1 MIRALLDT
9 NAVIA
14 LVGRRSPELLARIE
28 AAEPG
33 SLAISTIVAH
43 ELWYGAYRSQKVGF
57 NLETLRLLFA
67 DLPILELDPEDARV
81 AGEIRA
87 ELARAGTP
95 IGPYDVLI
103 AGQAKARGLLLVTN
117 NTGEFRRV
125 AGLMLEDWTAPS
137 LKGPGSMPEHE

>member
-1 MIRALLDT
+1 MIRTLLDT

-14 LVGRRSPELLARIE
+14 LVGRRSPELLARVE

-33 SLAISTIVAH
+33 SLAISAIVAH
-43 ELWYGAYRSQKVGF
+43 ELWYGAYRSQKVAF
-57 NLETLRLLFA
+57 NLETLRLLFS
-67 DLPILELDPEDARV
+67 DLPILDIDPEDARV

-103 AGQAKARGLLLVTN
+103 AGQAKARGFTLVTN

-125 AGLMLEDWTAPS
+125 VGLMLEDWTNP
-137 LKGPGSMPEHE
+137 

>member
-1 MIRALLDT
+1 MIRTLLDT

-14 LVGRRSPELLARIE
+14 LVGRRSPELLARVE

-33 SLAISTIVAH
+33 SLAISAIVAH
-43 ELWYGAYRSQKVGF
+43 ELWYGAYRSQKVAF
-57 NLETLRLLFA
+57 NLETLRLLFS
-67 DLPILELDPEDARV
+67 DLLILDLDPEDARV

-87 ELARAGTP
+87 ELASAGTP

-103 AGQAKARGLLLVTN
+103 AGQAKARGFTLVTN

-125 AGLMLEDWTAPS
+125 VGLKLDDWTAP
-137 LKGPGSMPEHE
+137 

>member
-1 MIRALLDT
+1 MAWLLDT

-14 LVGRRSPELLARIE
+14 LVTGRSEALRRRVE

-33 SLAISTIVAH
+33 ALATSAIVAH
-43 ELWYGAYRSQKVGF
+43 ELYFGAYRSQKIEF

-67 DLPILELDPEDARV
+67 DLVVLDLDREDART

-87 ELARAGTP
+87 MLSRQGTP

-103 AGQAKARGLLLVTN
+103 AGQAKARGLTLVTN
-117 NTGEFRRV
+117 NPSEFRRIP
-125 AGLMLEDWTAPS
+125 GLALEDWTRP
-137 LKGPGSMPEHE
+137 

>member
-1 MIRALLDT
+1 MAWLLDT

-14 LVGRRSPELLARIE
+14 LVTGRSEALRRRGE

-33 SLAISTIVAH
+33 ALATSAIVAH
-43 ELWYGAYRSQKVGF
+43 ELYFGAYRSQKIEF

-67 DLPILELDPEDARV
+67 DLVVLDLDHEDVRT

-87 ELARAGTP
+87 MLSRQGTP

-103 AGQAKARGLLLVTN
+103 AGQAKARGLTLVTN
-117 NTGEFRRV
+117 NLSEFRRV
-125 AGLMLEDWTAPS
+125 PGLELEDWTRP
-137 LKGPGSMPEHE
+137 